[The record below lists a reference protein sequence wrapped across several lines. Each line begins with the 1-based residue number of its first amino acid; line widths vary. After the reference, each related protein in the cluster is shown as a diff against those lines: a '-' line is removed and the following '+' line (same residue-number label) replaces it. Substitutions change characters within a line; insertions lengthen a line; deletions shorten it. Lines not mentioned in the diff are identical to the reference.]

1 MNIDWIGILATLK
14 EISGFRFYFIVSLIF
29 LLTLSV
35 LFKDE
40 ISVKVQETT
49 FKKVEF
55 NEIRDLKGLEVN
67 LNTLMDTTM
76 MRSYTV
82 YIYQPKD
89 KSYYK
94 TVAFTNSD
102 LVKTLTR
109 LRGGYLEE
117 QQELTELLNTKGY
130 GLLSFEDQNPSTAFL
145 HELGINYMWIQKIG
159 PPKKV
164 YGEVRIDFKKKPT
177 EEYLKELRNKLALAN
192 NLYVY

>member
-14 EISGFRFYFIVSLIF
+14 EISGFRFYFIVTLIF
-29 LLTLSV
+29 LLILSL
-35 LFKDE
+35 LFRDE
-40 ISVKVQETT
+40 ISVKVRETT

-67 LNTLMDTTM
+67 LNTIMDTTM

-130 GLLSFEDQNPSTAFL
+130 GFLTHEDENPNTAFL
-145 HELGINYMWIQKIG
+145 HELGINYIWVQKIG

-164 YGEVRIDFKKKPT
+164 LGEILIDFKKKPSD
-177 EEYLKELRNKLALAN
+177 EYLKELKTKVSLAN

>member
-1 MNIDWIGILATLK
+1 MNIDWAGMLAALK
-14 EISGFRFYFIVSLIF
+14 EINGFRFYFIVSLIF
-29 LLTLSV
+29 LLSLSY
-35 LFKDE
+35 LFRDE
-40 ISVKVQETT
+40 ISIKVQETT

-67 LNTLMDTTM
+67 LNTIMDTTM

-94 TVAFTNSD
+94 TVAITNSD

-117 QQELTELLNTKGY
+117 QQELTTLLDTRGY
-130 GLLSFEDQNPSTAFL
+130 GLLSHEEPNPSTAFL
-145 HELGINYMWIQKIG
+145 HELGINYMWVQKIG
-159 PPKKV
+159 PPKAV
-164 YGEVRIDFKKKPT
+164 HGEILIDFKKKPT
-177 EEYLKELRNKLALAN
+177 EEYLKQLRTKISLAN